1 MHGSGVFTDPHT
13 ILVTGPKI
21 QEKINGKYILI
32 AVGGRPNYMDIPGAV
47 EYGITSD
54 DLFSLDREPGKTLI
68 LGAGY
73 IALECA
79 GFLNGIGYDVT
90 VMNRT
95 QVALRRFDQQMAR
108 LLVSELQERGI
119 KFFME

>member
-13 ILVTGPKI
+13 ILVTGSKI
-21 QEKINGKYILI
+21 QEEISGKYILI
-32 AVGGRPNYMDIPGAV
+32 AVGGRPNYMDIPGGV

-54 DLFSLDREPGKTLI
+54 DLFSLNKEPGKTLI

-95 QVALRRFDQQMAR
+95 KVALRRFDQQMAR
-108 LLVSELQERGI
+108 LLVNELEARGI
-119 KFFME
+119 KFLNE

>member
-1 MHGSGVFTDPHT
+1 MHGSGVFRDPHT

-21 QEKINGKYILI
+21 QEEITGKYILI

-54 DLFSLDREPGKTLI
+54 DLFSLDKEPGKTLI

-108 LLVSELQERGI
+108 LLVHELEERGI
-119 KFFME
+119 KFLNK

>member
-119 KFFME
+119 KFLME

>member
-1 MHGSGVFTDPHT
+1 MHGSGVFRDPHT
-13 ILVTGPKI
+13 ILATGPKI
-21 QEKINGKYILI
+21 QEEINGKYILI

-54 DLFSLDREPGKTLI
+54 DLFSLDKEPGKTLI

-108 LLVSELQERGI
+108 LLVHELEERGI
-119 KFFME
+119 KFLNK

>member
-1 MHGSGVFTDPHT
+1 MHGSGVFRDPHT
-13 ILVTGPKI
+13 ILVIGPKI
-21 QEKINGKYILI
+21 QEEINGKYILI

-54 DLFSLDREPGKTLI
+54 DLFSLDKEPGKTLI

-108 LLVSELQERGI
+108 LLVHELEERGI
-119 KFFME
+119 KFLNK